1 MLILLPRAAVV
12 VVLLLLVLPL
22 LLLLVMPATVAA
34 AGCEAPELENDRLPV
49 LLVLRRTALAPVDV
63 AKAANCLVGRSTEVS
78 MAAGLPL
85 CLLQNDGGGVRRQEV
100 DDLSGTRTS
109 RAGWAW
115 KRACVALCM
124 CVLRAWLVW
133 VNAGICIVNWKQR
146 GTARH
151 RMPLLELPSSTRRP
165 Y

>member
-49 LLVLRRTALAPVDV
+49 LLVLRRTALAPMDV

-78 MAAGLPL
+78 MAGL
-85 CLLQNDGGGVRRQEV
+85 CLLQNDGGGVSCKEV
-100 DDLSGTRTS
+100 DDLSGTRTI

-124 CVLRAWLVW
+124 CVLRAWLF
-133 VNAGICIVNWKQR
+133 G
-146 GTARH
+146 
-151 RMPLLELPSSTRRP
+151 
-165 Y
+165 